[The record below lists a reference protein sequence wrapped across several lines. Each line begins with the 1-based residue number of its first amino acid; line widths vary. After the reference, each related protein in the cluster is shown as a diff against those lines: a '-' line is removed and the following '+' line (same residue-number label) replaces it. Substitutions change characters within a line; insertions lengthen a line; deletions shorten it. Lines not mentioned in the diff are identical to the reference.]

1 MLSEEQER
9 HVRSE
14 IRACVELLIA
24 NHFNTYQLSS
34 LTGIAQSTVHRR
46 VTDYRRIKDIYIKLG
61 KTSEE
66 VDEIIAEIKRL
77 MELNKEQG
85 LSNGG
90 KTFQER
96 YNMERDEEGHFV
108 SPSKKK

>member
-1 MLSEEQER
+1 MLSEKQELQ
-9 HVRSE
+9 VRRE
-14 IRACVELLIA
+14 IRTCVEMLISK
-24 NHFNTYQLSS
+24 HLNTYQLSS

-46 VTDYRRIKDIYIKLG
+46 VTDYKRIRDIYTKLG

-96 YNMERDEEGHFV
+96 YNMERDSEGHFV
-108 SPSKKK
+108 SHHNK